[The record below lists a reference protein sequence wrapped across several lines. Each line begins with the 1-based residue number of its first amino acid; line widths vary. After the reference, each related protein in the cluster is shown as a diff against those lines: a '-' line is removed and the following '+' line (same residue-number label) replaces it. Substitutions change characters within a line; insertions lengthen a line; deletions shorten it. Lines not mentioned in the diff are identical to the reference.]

1 MMCAVCACRD
11 AGCTGEMDARR
22 GAFVCELAARARN
35 RGFTHYGCTPATS
48 LSVNPAVRS
57 LCAENRCQSYGRNW
71 TCPPACGTLDDFSA
85 ALASRSVA
93 LVVQTV
99 GQLEDEFDVEGMM
112 AAERVHKER
121 FAVLAQDAL
130 DGFNTGRQGLGSG
143 IPRPLPLSV
152 GACTLCTTC
161 SCPDAPC
168 RHPDR
173 ALVSMEAAGLMVSEA
188 CETAGLPYYHGPGT
202 ISYTSCILL

>member
-1 MMCAVCACRD
+1 MMCAACTCRD
-11 AGCTGEMDARR
+11 AGCAGEMDARR

-35 RGFTHYGCTPATS
+35 RGFAHYGCTPATS

-57 LCAENRCQSYGRNW
+57 LCAENRCRSYGRNW

-121 FAVLAQDAL
+121 FKALAQDAL
-130 DGFNTGRQGLGSG
+130 DGFDTGRQGQG
-143 IPRPLPLSV
+143 
-152 GACTLCTTC
+152 TW
-161 SCPDAPC
+161 DA
-168 RHPDR
+168 
-173 ALVSMEAAGLMVSEA
+173 
-188 CETAGLPYYHGPGT
+188 
-202 ISYTSCILL
+202 